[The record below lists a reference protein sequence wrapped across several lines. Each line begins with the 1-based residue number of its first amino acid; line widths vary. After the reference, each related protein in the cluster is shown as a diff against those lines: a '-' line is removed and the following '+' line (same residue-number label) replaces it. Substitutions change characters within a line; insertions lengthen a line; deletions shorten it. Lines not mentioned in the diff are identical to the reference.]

1 MNERDKINYAKSELR
16 NYKFLAKALKGA
28 ENRVEEIIAAIENYK
43 TSPIVIE
50 GEGSSGSTK
59 SYRNAELHDRLERR
73 QQEYDAIKFRVDKIE
88 QFLDALDDEDREIVV
103 DVYVDGMTIGD
114 VASNNNYSE
123 IGMKKKIDRI
133 LLNF

>member
-43 TSPIVIE
+43 PSPIVIE
-50 GEGSSGSTK
+50 GEGSSGPK

-73 QQEYDAIKFRVDKIE
+73 QQEYDVIKFRVDKIE
-88 QFLDALDDEDREIVV
+88 QFLDGLDDEEREIVV